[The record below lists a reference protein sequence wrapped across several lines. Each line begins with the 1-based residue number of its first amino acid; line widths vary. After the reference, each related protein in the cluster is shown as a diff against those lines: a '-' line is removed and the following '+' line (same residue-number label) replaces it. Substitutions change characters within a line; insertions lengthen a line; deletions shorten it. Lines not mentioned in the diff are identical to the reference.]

1 MTANADETA
10 SLNHRILLL
19 RDESI
24 ERLLL
29 KGLEPI
35 ELVQLS
41 LMTRKELRK
50 AIAKTVEEE
59 EAPLTTASPKR
70 RRPSSKSA
78 ESPQPRRRKRAARS
92 AQ

>member
-1 MTANADETA
+1 MTSEADETA
-10 SLNHRILLL
+10 ALDHRIRLL

-50 AIAKTVEEE
+50 AVEEE

-70 RRPSSKSA
+70 RRPSSESA
-78 ESPQPRRRKRAARS
+78 ESPQPRRRKRSARS

>member
-1 MTANADETA
+1 MRANADETA

-50 AIAKTVEEE
+50 AIVKAVEEE
-59 EAPLTTASPKR
+59 EAPLTTASPQR
-70 RRPSSKSA
+70 RRPSSESA
-78 ESPQPRRRKRAARS
+78 ESPQPRRRKRSAKS